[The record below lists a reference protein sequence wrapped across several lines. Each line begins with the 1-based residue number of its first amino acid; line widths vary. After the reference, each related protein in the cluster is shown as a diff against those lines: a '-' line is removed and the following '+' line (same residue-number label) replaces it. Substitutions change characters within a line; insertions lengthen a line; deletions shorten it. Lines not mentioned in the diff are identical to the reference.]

1 MSDTNWP
8 VHLVEIMTVLVCSHL
23 FHPLCINAWLAK
35 VCMSQDARKIVFSV
49 SDHV

>member
-35 VCMSQDARKIVFSV
+35 VCMCQEEV
-49 SDHV
+49 SNHV